1 MLSIQVGLAESADG
15 LKVEPSM
22 AYRFINERDGKAW
35 VKSADRRSSGL
46 VARIYRSSTQR
57 VISLTFIGLALG
69 FLVDVLIAAKLGTG
83 QTADALVIALTLP
96 ILIDTIF
103 RQGTRHSMVP
113 LFVEANSSMGDEEF
127 QRFVSGL
134 LNLGCVLGVIV
145 VGMIEALA
153 PWVVMGIAPGLT
165 PQSSAEATLLL
176 RLCAPLIFFTIGCTI
191 MGVYLNSRRRF
202 NPVALRN
209 VLTPGVILCVILLSW
224 QSNHVAPYV
233 ATAYSIGFA
242 GFFFT
247 LFMDLRRTG
256 HRHIWLA
263 WTTREDL
270 SRLKSAAFL
279 VTLGFLLRNCL
290 RILERLLAS
299 LVAVGGISSYYFA
312 FRLVSA
318 LQTLIGGSIATT
330 ALPGMT
336 EHDIRG
342 DKARLARA
350 LRRNIT
356 RTLLLSLPPCVL
368 MVVFHHRLISFV
380 YGRGNF
386 GEESIQVTSQI
397 LFWLGFG
404 LVFWCLAPVFQSGL
418 YAQRAYHL
426 IFRNMIIVII
436 VNVGLAVIL
445 SQLWGLVGIAVA
457 TTLSTGCA
465 IINMVYLLQTTGVY
479 LFKASD
485 KETA

>member
-1 MLSIQVGLAESADG
+1 
-15 LKVEPSM
+15 M
-22 AYRFINERDGKAW
+22 AYRFIDERDEKAW
-35 VKSADRRSSGL
+35 VKSARREHIGL
-46 VARIYRSSTQR
+46 LARIYRSSTQR
-57 VISLTFIGLALG
+57 VMSLTFVGLALG
-69 FLVDVLIAAKLGTG
+69 FLVDVLVAAKLGTG

-96 ILIDTIF
+96 ILIDTVF
-103 RQGTRHSMVP
+103 RQGTRHSMIP
-113 LFVEANSSMGDEEF
+113 LFVEAHSSLGEEEF

-145 VGMIEALA
+145 VGMLEALA
-153 PWVVMGIAPGLT
+153 PWIVMGLAPGLT
-165 PQSSAEATLLL
+165 PESQAESTLLL
-176 RLCAPLIFFTIGCTI
+176 RLCAPLIFFTTGCTV
-191 MGVYLNSRRRF
+191 MGVYLNSLRRF

-209 VLTPGVILCVILLSW
+209 VLTPGVILCVTLLSW
-224 QSNHVAPYV
+224 RSDHLATWVA
-233 ATAYSIGFA
+233 AAYTIGFA

-263 WTTREDL
+263 WTTREDV

-279 VTLGFLLRNCL
+279 VTMGILLRNCL
-290 RILERLLAS
+290 RILERFLAS

-312 FRLVSA
+312 YRLVSA

-336 EHDIRG
+336 EHDIQG
-342 DKARLARA
+342 NKARLVRA

-356 RTLLLSLPPCVL
+356 RTLWLSLPLFLL
-368 MVVFHHRLISFV
+368 MVIFHHRIISFV

-386 GEESIQVTSQI
+386 GEASIQVTSHL

-404 LVFWCLAPVFQSGL
+404 LLFWCLAPVFQSGL
-418 YAQRAYHL
+418 YAQRAYRL
-426 IFRNMIIVII
+426 IFRNMITVTI
-436 VNVGLAVIL
+436 VNVGLALVL

-457 TTLSTGCA
+457 TTLSAGFA
-465 IINMVYLLQTTGVY
+465 IVNMVYLLQTTGVN

>member
-1 MLSIQVGLAESADG
+1 M
-15 LKVEPSM
+15 
-22 AYRFINERDGKAW
+22 
-35 VKSADRRSSGL
+35 
-46 VARIYRSSTQR
+46 
-57 VISLTFIGLALG
+57 SLTLVGLALG

-96 ILIDTIF
+96 ILIDTVF
-103 RQGTRHSMVP
+103 RQGTRHSLVP
-113 LFVEANSSMGDEEF
+113 LFVEADSSLGKEEF

-134 LNLGCVLGVIV
+134 LNLGCVLGVMV
-145 VGMIEALA
+145 VGMIEVLA
-153 PWVVMGIAPGLT
+153 PWIVLGLAPGLA
-165 PQSSAEATLLL
+165 PESRAESILLL

-224 QSNHVAPYV
+224 RSEHVAVFV
-233 ATAYSIGFA
+233 ATAYTIGFA

-279 VTLGFLLRNCL
+279 VTLGILLRNAL
-290 RILERLLAS
+290 RILERFLAS
-299 LVAVGGISSYYFA
+299 LVTVGGISSYYFA
-312 FRLVSA
+312 YRLVSA

-330 ALPGMT
+330 ALPSMT
-336 EHDIRG
+336 THDIRG
-342 DKARLARA
+342 DKARLVRA
-350 LRRNIT
+350 LRRHIT
-356 RTLLLSLPPCVL
+356 RTLLLSLPLFLLLVI
-368 MVVFHHRLISFV
+368 FHHRIISFV

-386 GEESIQVTSQI
+386 GEESVHMTSQI

-404 LVFWCLAPVFQSGL
+404 LLFWCLGPVFQSGL

-426 IFRNMIIVII
+426 IFRNTILVLL
-436 VNVGLAVIL
+436 VNVGLAVVL
-445 SQLWGLVGIAVA
+445 SQLWGLIGIAVA
-457 TTLSTGCA
+457 TTLSAGFSL
-465 IINMVYLLQTTGVY
+465 INMIYLLKTSGVNV
-479 LFKASD
+479 FKAPD

>member
-1 MLSIQVGLAESADG
+1 MLSVQVRLADSADG

-22 AYRFINERDGKAW
+22 AYRFIDERDGTAW
-35 VKSADRRSSGL
+35 VKSADRGPSGL
-46 VARIYRSSTQR
+46 IARIYRSSTQR

-96 ILIDTIF
+96 ILIDTVF

-113 LFVEANSSMGDEEF
+113 LFVEANSSLGEVEF

-134 LNLGCVLGVIV
+134 LNLGCGLGLIIV
-145 VGMIEALA
+145 GLLEAFA
-153 PWVVMGIAPGLT
+153 PWVVMGLAPGLT
-165 PQSSAEATLLL
+165 PASKAESTLLL
-176 RLCAPLIFFTIGCTI
+176 RLCAPLIFFTIGCTV
-191 MGVYLNSRRRF
+191 MGVYLNSRKRF

-209 VLTPGVILCVILLSW
+209 VLTPGVILCVILLFW
-224 QSNHVAPYV
+224 QSGHVAASV
-233 ATAYSIGFA
+233 AAAYTIGFA
-242 GFFFT
+242 GFFCT

-256 HRHIWLA
+256 HRHVWLA

-279 VTLGFLLRNCL
+279 ITLGFLLRNCL
-290 RILERLLAS
+290 RILERFLAS

-312 FRLVSA
+312 YRLVSA
-318 LQTLIGGSIATT
+318 LQALIGGSIATT

-342 DKARLARA
+342 DKARLARS
-350 LRRNIT
+350 LRRNIS
-356 RTLLLSLPPCVL
+356 RTLLLSLPL
-368 MVVFHHRLISFV
+368 FLLIVVFHHRLISFV

-386 GEESIQVTSQI
+386 GAESIQVTSQI

-426 IFRNMIIVII
+426 IFRNMIMVII
-436 VNVGLAVIL
+436 VNVGLAVVL
-445 SQLWGLVGIAVA
+445 SQLWGLVGIAIA
-457 TTLSTGCA
+457 TTLSTGYA
-465 IINMVYLLQTTGVY
+465 IIHMVHLLRTTGVH
-479 LFKASD
+479 LFKAPD

>member
-1 MLSIQVGLAESADG
+1 
-15 LKVEPSM
+15 M
-22 AYRFINERDGKAW
+22 AYRFIDESDEKVWTKRAERGPT
-35 VKSADRRSSGL
+35 GF
-46 VARIYRSSTQR
+46 VARIYRSNTQR
-57 VISLTFIGLALG
+57 VMSLTFVGLALG

-96 ILIDTIF
+96 ILIDTVF

-113 LFVEANSSMGDEEF
+113 LFVEARSSLGEEEF
-127 QRFVSGL
+127 QRFVSSL

-153 PWVVMGIAPGLT
+153 PWIVMGLAPGLT
-165 PQSSAEATLLL
+165 PESRAESTLLL
-176 RLCAPLIFFTIGCTI
+176 RLCAPLIFFTIGCTV

-209 VLTPGVILCVILLSW
+209 VLTPGIILCVILFSW
-224 QSNHVAPYV
+224 RSDHAAAYV
-233 ATAYSIGFA
+233 AAAYTLGFA
-242 GFFFT
+242 SFFFT

-263 WTTREDL
+263 WTTKEDL
-270 SRLKSAAFL
+270 SRLKSASFL
-279 VTLGFLLRNCL
+279 VTLGILLRNAL
-290 RILERLLAS
+290 RILERFLAS

-312 FRLVSA
+312 YRLVSA

-342 DKARLARA
+342 DKARLVRS
-350 LRRNIT
+350 LRRNIA
-356 RTLLLSLPPCVL
+356 RTLLLSLPLCLL
-368 MVVFHHRLISFV
+368 MVVLHHSIIRFV

-386 GEESIQVTSQI
+386 GEESIHVTSQI

-404 LVFWCLAPVFQSGL
+404 LLFWCLGPVFQSGL

-426 IFRNMIIVII
+426 IFRNTISVIL
-436 VNVGLAVIL
+436 VNVGLAVVL
-445 SQLWGLVGIAVA
+445 SQVWGLMGIAIA
-457 TTLSTGCA
+457 TTLSAGFS
-465 IINMVYLLQTTGVY
+465 IVNMISLLKTSGVH

>member
-1 MLSIQVGLAESADG
+1 
-15 LKVEPSM
+15 M
-22 AYRFINERDGKAW
+22 AYRFLEESDEKAW
-35 VKSADRRSSGL
+35 VKSAWRGHIGL
-46 VARIYRSSTQR
+46 AARIYRSSTQR
-57 VISLTFIGLALG
+57 VMSLTFVGLALG

-96 ILIDTIF
+96 ILIDTVC

-113 LFVEANSSMGDEEF
+113 LFIEANSSLGEEEF

-145 VGMIEALA
+145 VGMLEALA
-153 PWVVMGIAPGLT
+153 PWIVMGLAPGLT
-165 PQSSAEATLLL
+165 PESKAESTLLL
-176 RLCAPLIFFTIGCTI
+176 RLCAPLIFFTIGCTV

-209 VLTPGVILCVILLSW
+209 VLTPGVILCVTLLSW
-224 QSNHVAPYV
+224 RSEHLATWVA
-233 ATAYSIGFA
+233 AAYTIGFA

-247 LFMDLRRTG
+247 LFMDLRRAG

-279 VTLGFLLRNCL
+279 VTIGILLRNCL
-290 RILERLLAS
+290 RILERFLAS

-312 FRLVSA
+312 YRLVSA

-336 EHDIRG
+336 EHDIQG
-342 DKARLARA
+342 NKARLVRA
-350 LRRNIT
+350 LRRNIS
-356 RTLLLSLPPCVL
+356 RTLWLSLPLFLL
-368 MVVFHHRLISFV
+368 MVVFHHRIISFV

-386 GEESIQVTSQI
+386 GEASIQVTSHL
-397 LFWLGFG
+397 LFWLGSG
-404 LVFWCLAPVFQSGL
+404 LLFWCLAPVFQSGL

-426 IFRNMIIVII
+426 IFRNMITVTI
-436 VNVGLAVIL
+436 VNVGLALVL
-445 SQLWGLVGIAVA
+445 SQLWGLVGIAIA
-457 TTLSTGCA
+457 TTISAGFALV
-465 IINMVYLLQTTGVY
+465 NMGYLLQTTGVN